1 MLLNVGLLA
10 LALLAAYRLYLR
22 WGTRSGPGGAARQN
36 QAAALPRM
44 KRRDFSLEQ
53 LREFDGTRNPRILL
67 AVNGKV
73 FDVTKGSKFYGPG
86 ETPARRGLG
95 GPSAAASLPPT
106 LPPCRARAPR
116 LLRAARRVSGGEG
129 EAAPGRTAGMCRGGR
144 ALPRRPGLCAGGAPA
159 APPPRGRWVSER
171 PRGVPPLVAPLGLW
185 VCLGRATPRF
195 PAARDASRGR
205 QLPAGCQGS
214 PACEPRPVAAARGP
228 AERPPGT
235 VLQFQTGDA
244 KRVSGL
250 FGLPSHI
257 QFSGCLD
264 LDVQRLI
271 VFFSLSFLV
280 GLPSATEQWFLHS
293 NSYGSG
299 KKTKKPKQKENN
311 RTTTD
316 YLFKGANDI
325 LGMNFSQDRGKQ
337 GEPEDWSVATI
348 ENSAEINTNTENRVL
363 WSRNVY
369 FRGSEKY
376 ASKAVLC
383 LCFLIVGC
391 EAAAYFLLINSVL
404 NNELDK
410 LTSEHCVQIRC
421 QRKWRLWL
429 LIIFFLKQWWFG
441 KLDQIMQEFL

>member
-1 MLLNVGLLA
+1 MGSGERRSGAGRRLPLVSPGRERGGAVGRAGAGLAVMADDRDGRLRTEGSSDGSGPAGGGAGDPPAGAAAMGGEMLLNVGLLA

-144 ALPRRPGLCAGGAPA
+144 ALPRRPGLCAGGARA

-271 VFFSLSFLV
+271 VFF
-280 GLPSATEQWFLHS
+280 P
-293 NSYGSG
+293 
-299 KKTKKPKQKENN
+299 
-311 RTTTD
+311 
-316 YLFKGANDI
+316 YLF
-325 LGMNFSQDRGKQ
+325 
-337 GEPEDWSVATI
+337 
-348 ENSAEINTNTENRVL
+348 
-363 WSRNVY
+363 
-369 FRGSEKY
+369 
-376 ASKAVLC
+376 
-383 LCFLIVGC
+383 
-391 EAAAYFLLINSVL
+391 
-404 NNELDK
+404 
-410 LTSEHCVQIRC
+410 
-421 QRKWRLWL
+421 
-429 LIIFFLKQWWFG
+429 
-441 KLDQIMQEFL
+441 